1 MVLFNKNFK
10 YEPYLCNVC
19 HDLMQKVMNFSDV
32 AVVSVKGS
40 EYIIHFWC
48 MSKYDAISIM
58 NNSNL
63 N

>member
-48 MSKYDAISIM
+48 MSKDDAISKM

-63 N
+63 K